1 MSFFEKLSQAI
12 AQNNSLLIV
21 GLDPNPEMLPSWMG
35 DNKRSLMQNLE
46 DWLVGVIEKTK
57 DHVCAY
63 KPTLGF
69 YEALGNEGFTLFMS
83 ICQAIPQQIP
93 IILDSKYG
101 DLNTSSLLA
110 RTIFEQWNVDAVT
123 LVPLA
128 GQDQAAPFLVYPD
141 RGVFCLCHTSNP
153 DAEIL
158 QAYPTVDNPFYLHL
172 IEEVKQWGT
181 PEQLGLEIGTGN
193 PNILQTIRQISP
205 ERLILLRSLWRE
217 NTDLTAMLTAGLDH
231 NGEGLLIPIP
241 QDYLSQDSLSEQ
253 VIQLQ
258 NKVNQVRHEV
268 QTSTLACDLWTSD
281 LPPSSR
287 HPHQDLILQ
296 LYDLGCLLFGDYV
309 QSSGATFSYYVDL
322 RQIISNPQV
331 FHQVLKAYADILE
344 SLTFD
349 RIAGI
354 PYGSLPTATGL
365 SLMLNYPMIYPRKE
379 VKAHGT
385 RRLIEGI
392 FEAGETVVVIDD
404 ILITGNSIVKGAEKI
419 ESAGLVVKDMVVFI
433 DHGAGV
439 KDRIRGK
446 GYNAYS
452 VLTISEITETLYDA
466 KRINKEQYDCLIQ
479 EGESD

>member
-1 MSFFEKLSQAI
+1 MSFFEKLNQAI
-12 AQNNSLLIV
+12 TQNNSLLIV
-21 GLDPNPEMLPSWMG
+21 GLDPNPEMLPSFIAQ
-35 DNKRSLMQNLE
+35 NKRSLIQQLE
-46 DWLVGVIEKTK
+46 DWLLWVIEKTA
-57 DHVCAY
+57 HHICAY

-69 YEALGNEGFTLFMS
+69 YEALGRDGINLFFTLR
-83 ICQAIPQQIP
+83 QAIPDSIP
-93 IILDSKYG
+93 ILLDAKYG

-110 RTIFEQWNVDAVT
+110 QTIFEQWKVDAVT
-123 LVPLA
+123 LTPLA

-141 RGVFCLCHTSNP
+141 RGVFILCHTSNP
-153 DAEIL
+153 DAETL
-158 QAYPTVDNPFYLHL
+158 QEYPTVDNPFYLHL
-172 IEEVKQWGT
+172 IEEVKKWGT

-193 PNILQTIRQISP
+193 PKILQKIRQGSP

-217 NTDLTAMLTAGLDH
+217 NTDLTAMLTVGLDK

-241 QDYLSQDSLSEQ
+241 QDYLNQENLLDQ

-258 NKVNQVRHEV
+258 QQVNQVRHEV

-309 QSSGATFSYYVDL
+309 QSSGATFSYYIDL

-331 FHQVLKAYADILE
+331 FHQVLKAYADILQ

-365 SLMLNYPMIYPRKE
+365 SLMLHHPMIYPRKE

-392 FEAGETVVVIDD
+392 FETGETVVLIDD
-404 ILITGNSIVKGAEKI
+404 ILITGNSIIEGAEKI
-419 ESAGLVVKDMVVFI
+419 ESAGLIVKDMVVFI
-433 DHGAGV
+433 DHEAGV
-439 KDRIRGK
+439 KDKIKGK
-446 GYNAYS
+446 GYNTYS
-452 VLTISEITETLYDA
+452 VLTISEITETLYEA
-466 KRINKEQYDCLIQ
+466 KRINKEQYNCLTKK
-479 EGESD
+479 E